1 VAPPVPSRRAA
12 RARPRRPR
20 RPRPRQHR
28 RCIGAIRQR
37 AV

>member
-12 RARPRRPR
+12 RARPR